1 MLQSRFFFTPAF
13 EIYGGALEL
22 ALLSWILPSSRSST
36 GSTGFFDYGPPGAS
50 LQANIIELWR
60 KHFVVEEE
68 MLELDTTIITIADV
82 LKTSGHVDKFT
93 DWMVKD
99 VKTGE
104 IFRADHL
111 VEAVLEAR
119 LKGDREARGVAEAT
133 LTEAEAEAAAKSKK
147 KKIKSKAVKLDDAV
161 VAEYDNV
168 LAQIDNYTGKDLG
181 ELMRKHEIK
190 APETGNDLTEPVEF
204 NLMFDV
210 SIGPTGAVKGCFAI
224 ATSCD
229 CPPDTRPATC
239 DQRQLKVISSTS
251 PAFSSRTMVASPSPA
266 LRSASLSATRSAR
279 ARVFCESGALP
290 FPLSAR
296 DLPR

>member
-1 MLQSRFFFTPAF
+1 
-13 EIYGGALEL
+13 
-22 ALLSWILPSSRSST
+22 
-36 GSTGFFDYGPPGAS
+36 
-50 LQANIIELWR
+50 
-60 KHFVVEEE
+60 

-99 VKTGE
+99 TKTGD

-119 LKGDREARGVAEAT
+119 LKGDREARGVAEVA

-147 KKIKSKAVKLDDAV
+147 KKVKSKAVKLDDAV

-168 LAQIDNYTGKDLG
+168 LAQIDNYTGADLG
-181 ELMRKHEIK
+181 ELIRKHEIK

-210 SIGPTGAVKGCFAI
+210 SIGPTGAVKGCV
-224 ATSCD
+224 
-229 CPPDTRPATC
+229 P
-239 DQRQLKVISSTS
+239 
-251 PAFSSRTMVASPSPA
+251 
-266 LRSASLSATRSAR
+266 
-279 ARVFCESGALP
+279 
-290 FPLSAR
+290 
-296 DLPR
+296 